1 MQFRDIFEVKTSK
14 DMSFIEIT
22 DKINSI
28 IVASQLQEGICNI
41 FITATTAG
49 LMINENERM
58 LLEDFIRLFK
68 KLTPEEK
75 LYSHPSNAFSHI
87 RANML
92 KQDLTIPV
100 SRGKLVLGTW
110 QSIILWE
117 FDIEPRK
124 REIIVTING
133 A

>member
-1 MQFRDIFEVKTSK
+1 MFFRNIIEVNTKK
-14 DMSFIEIT
+14 GVSFVDIT
-22 DKINSI
+22 DKIESVVKSCQI
-28 IVASQLQEGICNI
+28 QEGLCNI

-58 LLEDFIRLFK
+58 LFEDFIRLFE

-87 RANML
+87 RANLL
-92 KQDLTIPV
+92 KTDYTIPI
-100 SRGKLVLGTW
+100 SRSKLVLGTW
-110 QSIILWE
+110 QRIILWE
-117 FDIEPRK
+117 FDVEPRK
-124 REIIVTING
+124 REIIVTLNG